1 MNTTKIRTAVAV
13 AVAAVACSA
22 LAMPAVANAAGS
34 AKTKVTIKAPNGEY
48 SGTVK
53 STNPALCAEGREV
66 RVFKLL
72 ADGPHLIA
80 SDTASLNGNRYE
92 WSTGNTGAG
101 DGTYFAKV
109 AKIPGCKGATS
120 KQVNVQL
127 AP

>member
-1 MNTTKIRTAVAV
+1 MNSTRIRTAVAV
-13 AVAAVACSA
+13 AVAAVTCSA
-22 LAMPAVANAAGS
+22 VAMPAVAKAAGS

-48 SGTVK
+48 FGTVK
-53 STNPALCAEGREV
+53 SKNPALCAEGREV
-66 RVFKLL
+66 QVFKLL

-120 KQVNVQL
+120 KTIEVELQ
-127 AP
+127 P